1 MIEIIMALR
10 NKHTK
15 GRDLPKTS
23 RKWGVYFRTGHAF
36 VSVRKKGRY
45 IKVVKGLNM
54 LDLKG
59 TWRQIWAPEISFG
72 HCKIVA

>member
-1 MIEIIMALR
+1 MIEIIMVLR

-15 GRDLPKTS
+15 GRDFPKTS
-23 RKWGVYFRTGHAF
+23 RKWGVSFRTGHALDF
-36 VSVRKKGRY
+36 VRKKRRY

-54 LDLKG
+54 LDLEH

-72 HCKIVA
+72 DCKAVV

>member
-1 MIEIIMALR
+1 MIEIIMVLR

-15 GRDLPKTS
+15 GKDFPKTF
-23 RKWGVYFRTGHAF
+23 RKWGVYFRTGHAL
-36 VSVRKKGRY
+36 VSVRKTGRY

-54 LDLKG
+54 LDLKH

-72 HCKIVA
+72 GCKTVA